1 MRLAALAV
9 VLQMSHA
16 FSSGT
21 TLNAKAWGFDPSSWP
36 EMTANLAGFSTERPN
51 SGMANAGNGWAAYMI
66 TQGGAGQTP
75 ESDALFENLPSGR
88 VPELG

>member
-66 TQGGAGQTP
+66 TQG
-75 ESDALFENLPSGR
+75 ALRGLSTLDLVKHTRCIP
-88 VPELG
+88 L